1 MDRKVSLSLNKNH
14 TGAMLVKQVKTVVVQ
29 VKRVKGTFQTSWYN
43 AALVNNIYKE
53 GGDVNFLLFDIFL
66 LLSGGQGLVKMVRAI
81 LGIEKLKS
89 QVQDFW
95 SKYRVRLKRDYDG
108 TWDSERQLQECS
120 PENINQKIRK
130 SIRKYQSEW
139 NCKIQTLWPKNHLTT
154 IGKKV
159 QNIFRDEN

>member
-14 TGAMLVKQVKTVVVQ
+14 TGAMLVKQVKQ
-29 VKRVKGTFQTSWYN
+29 VKGTFQISWYN

-89 QVQDFW
+89 
-95 SKYRVRLKRDYDG
+95 
-108 TWDSERQLQECS
+108 
-120 PENINQKIRK
+120 
-130 SIRKYQSEW
+130 
-139 NCKIQTLWPKNHLTT
+139 
-154 IGKKV
+154 
-159 QNIFRDEN
+159 